1 MARVTD
7 RPTFRIAVGW
17 LLVIG
22 AALSVP
28 LGLLVLFALAP
39 DESVDSALSHLIADG
54 GIFVSVAFL
63 LGMIG
68 MERVLQDG
76 KSTDYLRQAGLV
88 VLTVGLVAEVISW
101 TFSHFL
107 TTHLDRE
114 QQPSGVSELF
124 TADGTLF
131 VSFGISFS
139 MIGVGLFALGT
150 MNVRLLGPDRAVAT
164 VLGVI
169 PAILGAL
176 LLLIALLGGG
186 DVISLYQFGSGIL
199 LLQIVWVFLIGLAFI
214 RMKQPLPTGQEAAVG
229 PSS

>member
-1 MARVTD
+1 MAGVTD
-7 RPTFRIAVGW
+7 RPTFRRAVGW

-22 AALSVP
+22 TVLSVP
-28 LGLLVLFALAP
+28 LSILVVLALEP
-39 DESVDSALSHLIADG
+39 DEGVDSALSHLIADG

-68 MERVLQDG
+68 MERVLRDG
-76 KSTDYLRQAGLV
+76 RSVAYLRQAGLV
-88 VLTVGLVAEVISW
+88 VLVLGLVSEVISW

-124 TADGTLF
+124 ATDGTLL

-139 MIGVGLFALGT
+139 MIGVGMFALGT
-150 MNVRLLGPDRAVAT
+150 MNVRLLGPDRPVAT

-169 PAILGAL
+169 PGILGAC

-186 DVISLYQFGSGIL
+186 DVIGLYQVGSGIL
-199 LLQIVWVFLIGLAFI
+199 LLQVAWVFLIGLAFI
-214 RMKQPLPTGQEAAVG
+214 RMKQPRRTGQAAARL
-229 PSS
+229 SS

>member
-1 MARVTD
+1 MAGVTD
-7 RPTFRIAVGW
+7 RPTFRRAVGW

-22 AALSVP
+22 TVLSVP
-28 LGLLVLFALAP
+28 LSILVVLALEP
-39 DESVDSALSHLIADG
+39 DEGVDSALSHLIADG

-68 MERVLQDG
+68 MERVLRDG
-76 KSTDYLRQAGLV
+76 RSVAYLRQAGLV
-88 VLTVGLVAEVISW
+88 VLVLGLVSEVISW

-124 TADGTLF
+124 ATDGTLL

-139 MIGVGLFALGT
+139 MIGVGMFALGT
-150 MNVRLLGPDRAVAT
+150 MNVRLLGPDRPVAT

-169 PAILGAL
+169 PGILGAC

-186 DVISLYQFGSGIL
+186 DVIGLYQVGSGIL
-199 LLQIVWVFLIGLAFI
+199 LLQVAWVFLIGLAFI
-214 RMKQPLPTGQEAAVG
+214 RLKQPRQTGQAAARL
-229 PSS
+229 SS

>member
-22 AALSVP
+22 AVLSVP
-28 LGLLVLFALAP
+28 LGLLVVFALEP
-39 DESVDSALSHLIADG
+39 DESVDTALSHLIADG

-88 VLTVGLVAEVISW
+88 VLVLGLVSEIIAW

-124 TADGTLF
+124 TADGTLL

-150 MNVRLLGPDRAVAT
+150 MKVRLLGPDRAVAT

-186 DVISLYQFGSGIL
+186 NVIGLYQVGSGIL
-199 LLQIVWVFLIGLAFI
+199 LLQIAWVFLIGLAFI
-214 RMKQPLPTGQEAAVG
+214 RMKQPIHTGLETVG
-229 PSS
+229 KAE